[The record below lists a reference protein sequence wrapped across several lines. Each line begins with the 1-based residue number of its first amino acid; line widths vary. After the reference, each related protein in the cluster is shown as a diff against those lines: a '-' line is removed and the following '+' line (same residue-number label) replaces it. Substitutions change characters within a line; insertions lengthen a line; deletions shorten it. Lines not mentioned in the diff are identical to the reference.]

1 MKVGCFF
8 CVGLC
13 GVLGERVEKPEDCSK
28 WNGKGSERVGEKSG
42 KTGRLLQVEREEKQT
57 CWGKE
62 WKNRKITPSGTGREA
77 GELGKEWENRKIAL
91 TGRYREASGL
101 E

>member
-1 MKVGCFF
+1 MRVGCLF

-13 GVLGERVEKPEDCSK
+13 GVLGERVGKPEDYSK
-28 WNGKGSERVGEKSG
+28 WNGKRSKRVGGKSG